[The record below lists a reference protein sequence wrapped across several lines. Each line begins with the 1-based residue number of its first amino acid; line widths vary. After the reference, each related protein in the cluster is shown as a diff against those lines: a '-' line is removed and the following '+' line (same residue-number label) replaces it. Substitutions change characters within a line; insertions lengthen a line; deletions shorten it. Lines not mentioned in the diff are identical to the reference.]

1 MGFVHVRVRG
11 HFGHLG
17 VTPFNMSCKFLSMI
31 MKIIIII
38 VIVIIYNI
46 GISKVSFECF
56 LRYYAKLGSSIN
68 HLSFQEEALCFDRFD
83 S

>member
-31 MKIIIII
+31 MKLLLLLLLLLYIILE
-38 VIVIIYNI
+38 YL
-46 GISKVSFECF
+46 KC
-56 LRYYAKLGSSIN
+56 L
-68 HLSFQEEALCFDRFD
+68 LSA